1 MSSSNG
7 PLARAADDTGRAA
20 GADVRDQAAIAA
32 GSLAYRSYVLAVL
45 VLVYTFNFIDRQI
58 VGILAVP
65 IKAELH
71 LSDSQLGL
79 MGGLA
84 FALFY
89 TFLGIPIARLADR
102 VSRTTIMTVA
112 LALWSLMT
120 ALCGITHSFAQLFM
134 ARVGVGVGEA
144 GGVAPAYSL
153 ICDYFPSKERA
164 RALSAYSFGIPV
176 GSAVG
181 IVLGGFI
188 TSLMSWRM
196 AFFIVGLAGLA
207 ITPLLK
213 LTVREPVRGALDPP
227 PVEPS
232 GGRPGGVHPARAA
245 AAATLVRPARG
256 QLRGPSLLQ
265 VIAVLMRKPSFWGLS
280 LGGASASMMGYGL
293 FFWAPSFL
301 VRSFHLSLLQA
312 SLTFGTLVLV
322 GGLTG
327 IWAGG
332 VLADRYG
339 EQRRGIYALIPAIA
353 FLATVPFYV
362 AGVMSPTLW
371 ISVAVLLVPTA
382 LGLVWLG
389 PVLAAVQHL
398 VPADMRATASALFLF
413 INNLIGIGLGTT
425 LIGIVSD
432 SMRVRFGSESLRY
445 AILAGTGFYLVAASF
460 LLYASRH
467 LRSDWH
473 SSTHGALLAPENS
486 RSN

>member
-1 MSSSNG
+1 MNG
-7 PLARAADDTGRAA
+7 QRGALAPIAHADDAA
-20 GADVRDQAAIAA
+20 A
-32 GSLAYRSYVLAVL
+32 SFAYRSYVLAIL

-65 IKAELH
+65 IKAELR

-120 ALCGITHSFAQLFM
+120 ALCGMTQSFAQLFL

-153 ICDYFPSKERA
+153 ICDYFPSSERA

-196 AFFIVGLAGLA
+196 AFFIVGLSGLL

-213 LTVREPVRGALDPP
+213 LTVREPVRGALDSPLGDQEGIAPKHGPP
-227 PVEPS
+227 
-232 GGRPGGVHPARAA
+232 
-245 AAATLVRPARG
+245 
-256 QLRGPSLLQ
+256 RGPSLLE
-265 VIAVLMRKPSFWGLS
+265 VIAVLLRKPSFWGLS
-280 LGGASASMMGYGL
+280 FGASSASMMGYGL

-312 SLTFGTLVLV
+312 SLTYGSLILV

-327 IWAGG
+327 IWVGG

-339 EQRRGIYALIPAIA
+339 EKRRAMYALIPAIA
-353 FLATVPFYV
+353 FLATLPFYLV
-362 AGVMSPTLW
+362 GVLSTTLW
-371 ISVAVLLVPTA
+371 ISFAVLLVPTA
-382 LGLVWLG
+382 LGLAWLG

-398 VPADMRATASALFLF
+398 VPANMRATASALFLF
-413 INNLIGIGLGTT
+413 INNLIGIGLGST

-445 AILAGTGFYLVAASF
+445 AILAGTGFYLIAAGF

-467 LRSDWH
+467 LRSDWQ
-473 SSTHGALLAPENS
+473 E
-486 RSN
+486 

>member
-1 MSSSNG
+1 VSAASVD
-7 PLARAADDTGRAA
+7 RAVAA
-20 GADVRDQAAIAA
+20 GTPSPAEQAA
-32 GSLAYRSYVLAVL
+32 SLAYRSYVLVVL
-45 VLVYTFNFIDRQI
+45 VIVYTFNFIDRQI

-65 IKAELH
+65 IKAELR

-102 VSRTTIMTVA
+102 VSRTGIMTAA

-120 ALCGITHSFAQLFM
+120 AMCGFTHSFAQLFM

-153 ICDYFPSKERA
+153 ICDYFPTKERA
-164 RALSAYSFGIPV
+164 RALSVYSFGIPI

-196 AFFIVGLAGLA
+196 AFFIVGLAGLL

-213 LTVREPVRGALDPP
+213 LTVREPARGALD
-227 PVEPS
+227 
-232 GGRPGGVHPARAA
+232 HAA
-245 AAATLVRPARG
+245 GHDYDHDRLTNVASA
-256 QLRGPSLLQ
+256 PSLLQ
-265 VIAVLMRKPSFWGLS
+265 VIAVLARKPSFWGLS

-312 SLTFGTLVLV
+312 SLGYGTLVLV
-322 GGLTG
+322 GGLFG
-327 IWAGG
+327 IWFGG

-339 EQRRGIYALIPAIA
+339 EKRRAMYAFIPAMA
-353 FLATVPFYV
+353 FLATLPFYV
-362 AGVMSPTLW
+362 AGVLSTTLW
-371 ISVAVLLVPTA
+371 LSFAVLLVPTA
-382 LGLVWLG
+382 LGLLWLG
-389 PVLAAVQHL
+389 PVLAAIQHL
-398 VPADMRATASALFLF
+398 VPANMRATASALFLF
-413 INNLIGIGLGTT
+413 INNLIGIGLGST
-425 LIGIVSD
+425 LIGLVSD
-432 SMRVRFGSESLRY
+432 SMRLRFGAESLRH
-445 AILAGTGFYLVAASF
+445 AILAGTGFYLLAAM
-460 LLYASRH
+460 LLFFAGRN
-467 LRSDWH
+467 LARDWV
-473 SSTHGALLAPENS
+473 GERL
-486 RSN
+486 